1 MNENALNTSLT
12 PAEMA
17 RKAEEIGVK
26 KANNSF
32 YNLFSLGVLAGAF
45 VAIGAFFSTTVSAG
59 AGNMPYGFV
68 RLLMG
73 LAFSVGLVLIV
84 VGGAELF
91 TGNTLLM
98 MAWASRK
105 INTARLLRNWAIVYT
120 GNFAG
125 SVATAA
131 LVFLSGQYTF
141 GGGAVGRAVLTIGTS
156 KLHYGFLQAVV
167 LGILCNALVCLAVWL
182 TYSANTTGD
191 KILAIVFPITAFVVA
206 GFEHSVANM
215 YFVPMALFIKQ
226 FDPAYAAKIA
236 ADANLA
242 LDGLNWGAFVINN
255 LLPVTIGNIIGGG
268 VMVGMVYW
276 TIFLRKNA

>member
-1 MNENALNTSLT
+1 MNSDAPNGALIPL
-12 PAEMA
+12 EMA

-26 KANNSF
+26 KANNSAF
-32 YNLFSLGVLAGAF
+32 NLFSLAVLAGAF
-45 VAIGAFFSTTVSAG
+45 VAIGALFSTTVSAG
-59 AGNMPYGFV
+59 ASSIPYGFV

-73 LAFSVGLVLIV
+73 LAFSVGLVLII

-105 INTARLLRNWAIVYT
+105 VSTLRLLRNWGIVYL

-125 SVATAA
+125 SVATAV

-141 GGGAVGRAVLTIGTS
+141 GGGVVGKAVLSVAVG
-156 KLHYGFLQAVV
+156 KLHYNFIQAIF

-215 YFVPMALFIKQ
+215 YFVPLGIFVRQ
-226 FDPAYAAKIA
+226 FDPIFAAKIA
-236 ADANLA
+236 ADAGLA
-242 LDGLNWGAFVINN
+242 LETLQWGNFLLNN

-268 VMVGMVYW
+268 VMVGMMYW
-276 TIFLRKNA
+276 MIFLRKTG

>member
-1 MNENALNTSLT
+1 MNTETANGALI
-12 PAEMA
+12 PQEMA

-26 KANNSF
+26 KANTSAF
-32 YNLFSLGVLAGAF
+32 NLFSLGVLAGAF
-45 VAIGAFFSTTVSAG
+45 VAIGALFSTTVSAG
-59 AGNMPYGFV
+59 AGNLPYGIV

-73 LAFSVGLVLIV
+73 LAFSVGLVLIII
-84 VGGAELF
+84 GGAELF

-105 INTARLLRNWAIVYT
+105 VSTLKLLRNWGIVYL
-120 GNFAG
+120 GNFVG

-141 GGGAVGRAVLTIGTS
+141 GSGAVGKAVLS
-156 KLHYGFLQAVV
+156 VAANKLHYGFLQALF
-167 LGILCNALVCLAVWL
+167 LGVLCNALVCLAVWL

-191 KILAIVFPITAFVVA
+191 KILAIIFPITAFVVA

-215 YFVPMALFIKQ
+215 YFVPVGMFIRQ
-226 FDPAYAAKIA
+226 FDPAFAAKIA
-236 ADANLA
+236 ADAGLA
-242 LDGLNWGAFVINN
+242 LETLNWGNFLLHN

-268 VMVGMVYW
+268 VMVGMMYW
-276 TIFLRKNA
+276 MIYLRKTG